1 MVHVRHSQPSIGAG
15 WSPGTLRGSD
25 AMPPPR
31 SFVALHRRRSCGG
44 EEDVGGSATLDRS
57 PDVLGTL
64 PTRSASRGALT
75 AQKSALDDGAVLHAC
90 SADCA
95 TPSAASSLESQHP
108 QSHAWRS
115 WRSAKLCTFFA
126 SPAPA
131 EAYVTRTEKD
141 ETQKSYLYT
150 RFTFCRMPLLRSR
163 SPHCVAP

>member
-1 MVHVRHSQPSIGAG
+1 MVHVRHSQPSIGAR

-25 AMPPPR
+25 AMPPR

-64 PTRSASRGALT
+64 PTRSASRGALP
-75 AQKSALDDGAVLHAC
+75 
-90 SADCA
+90 ADC
-95 TPSAASSLESQHP
+95 TEKRTRRRSCAACMQCRLCNAERSSLESQHP
-108 QSHAWRS
+108 QCHAWRS